1 MEFMQGFVSWLA
13 NKPTPDEICR
23 ALITDYLIRYGAC
36 CARLGRLNKDD
47 SYHYLG
53 QYGFDTNETGKL
65 VPGQIW
71 RTNKDIEVNQ
81 IAAGHQPG
89 PWTSTNKQV
98 LIELRAKGST
108 YGWMNILFSAEK
120 DAQQKKEIVKELNIY
135 ALAISL
141 YLSLTR
147 TACVADRLRERIVT
161 EVLRRLFE
169 QQSGLRHL
177 HRRIRI
183 LARTRTFEHI
193 AARDLLAAKI
203 ARLARDAAELVEPV
217 VIRFEFII
225 GHAPIL
231 DRHVRGYGARA
242 VAVDDVAAAHVVA
255 WQIAPVQPAPVVRRA
270 ADATCR
276 QERAHPAHRQR
287 EVGGAVP
294 ERDGF
299 QGRVLHQL
307 LAIGVFQLVADAG
320 HCEELAGRHV
330 LAALKADHC
339 EPRLGQL
346 ARHDRA
352 GPAHADHDRVDFLQ
366 PCRHVRPLKRNRRW
380 TAVRPSSACCDTRRS
395 ALHRRPASPDN
406 RPCASL
412 PCCDFRHRS
421 GRRRNPPS

>member
-141 YLSLTR
+141 YLSLTHSQEFSSEKDLGAEKGLPSVDSLTKR
-147 TACVADRLRERIVT
+147 QLNILKGMVDGKTNHDLAQQLGYSVSTIRHETMRIYQALAVSDRRE
-161 EVLRRLFE
+161 
-169 QQSGLRHL
+169 
-177 HRRIRI
+177 
-183 LARTRTFEHI
+183 
-193 AARDLLAAKI
+193 AAQRAL
-203 ARLARDAAELVEPV
+203 E
-217 VIRFEFII
+217 
-225 GHAPIL
+225 
-231 DRHVRGYGARA
+231 YGW
-242 VAVDDVAAAHVVA
+242 V
-255 WQIAPVQPAPVVRRA
+255 
-270 ADATCR
+270 
-276 QERAHPAHRQR
+276 
-287 EVGGAVP
+287 
-294 ERDGF
+294 
-299 QGRVLHQL
+299 
-307 LAIGVFQLVADAG
+307 
-320 HCEELAGRHV
+320 
-330 LAALKADHC
+330 
-339 EPRLGQL
+339 
-346 ARHDRA
+346 
-352 GPAHADHDRVDFLQ
+352 
-366 PCRHVRPLKRNRRW
+366 
-380 TAVRPSSACCDTRRS
+380 
-395 ALHRRPASPDN
+395 
-406 RPCASL
+406 
-412 PCCDFRHRS
+412 
-421 GRRRNPPS
+421 